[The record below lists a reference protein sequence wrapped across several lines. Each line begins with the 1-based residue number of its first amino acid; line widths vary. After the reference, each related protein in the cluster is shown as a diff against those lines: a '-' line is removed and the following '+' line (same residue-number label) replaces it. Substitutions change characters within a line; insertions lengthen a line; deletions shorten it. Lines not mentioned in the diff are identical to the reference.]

1 MARWTNTDL
10 KVALNRTAS
19 RSKYSN
25 QKVTVDGIS
34 FDSKKEAARYNE
46 LRAMLQAG
54 LIHSLKVHPV
64 FPIVYQE
71 TRICDVELDFA
82 YTTCDKR
89 FPSLQGVRVF
99 EDVKSAGTN
108 TPMSRLKRKLVEA
121 FYPEVHVELV

>member
-64 FPIVYQE
+64 FPIVHNE

-121 FYPEVHVELV
+121 FHGIRVELV

>member
-64 FPIVYQE
+64 FPIVHNE

-82 YTTCDKR
+82 YTNNDKR
-89 FPSLQGVRVF
+89 FPLIRVY

-108 TPMSRLKRKLVEA
+108 TAMSRLKRRLVES
-121 FYPEVHVELV
+121 FHGIKVELA